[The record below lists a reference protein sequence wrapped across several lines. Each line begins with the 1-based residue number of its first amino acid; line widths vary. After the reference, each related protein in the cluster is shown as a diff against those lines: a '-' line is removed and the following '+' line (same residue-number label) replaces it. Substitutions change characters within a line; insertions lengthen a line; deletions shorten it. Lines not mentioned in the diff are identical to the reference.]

1 MDTFWKWQG
10 FDIRL
15 IAFLIFDQSV
25 DISKQIEDDG
35 IILFRELKS
44 STYL

>member
-25 DISKQIEDDG
+25 DILKQIEEG

>member
-25 DISKQIEDDG
+25 DISKQIEDG
-35 IILFRELKS
+35 IILFRELKN